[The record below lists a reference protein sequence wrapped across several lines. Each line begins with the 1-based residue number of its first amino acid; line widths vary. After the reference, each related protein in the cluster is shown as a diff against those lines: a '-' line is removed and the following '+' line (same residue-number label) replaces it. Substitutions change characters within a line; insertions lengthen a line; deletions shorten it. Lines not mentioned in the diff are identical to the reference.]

1 MKYLTATSAI
11 ACMAFAIC
19 IGITTQAQANSSAPE
34 EDDFEGCVYENENR
48 VIIRS
53 TEERC
58 RIGTDGTRPIFVEVN
73 DVEPLEQFAY
83 GGDDQFECSAL
94 KLDQNGAKL
103 CVVADENG
111 SERVA
116 GIEVPDGVL
125 LAGQGPQ
132 PVNPEG
138 DWIGADICRIHTDA
152 PFCPSKA
159 EGERTARGEQ
169 PSASPPSSG
178 NNDSVRGRAVKT
190 ASGTFY
196 PLPMMTV
203 AEMNKLLAPG
213 GMSVASFDKI
223 LAPGGTAVESDYQFA
238 DREDGSGRD
247 FGDSGGG
254 DFGESDR
261 AAASTAAE

>member
-1 MKYLTATSAI
+1 MKYLTTTSAI
-11 ACMAFAIC
+11 ACMAFAVC
-19 IGITTQAQANSSAPE
+19 VGITTQAQANSSSPE
-34 EDDFEGCVYENENR
+34 EDNFEGCVYENENR
-48 VIIRS
+48 VIVRS

-58 RIGTDGTRPIFVEVN
+58 RIGTPRGPIVIGEVN

-83 GGDDQFECSAL
+83 GDDDQFECSTL
-94 KLDQNGAKL
+94 KEDQNGTKL

-111 SERVA
+111 SERGA
-116 GIEVPDGVL
+116 GIEVPDSVR
-125 LAGQGPQ
+125 LAGQRPE

-138 DWIGADICRIHTDA
+138 DWIGADICRIYADA

-159 EGERTARGEQ
+159 EGEQTARGEQ
-169 PSASPPSSG
+169 PSVNPPSSG

-190 ASGTFY
+190 ASSTFY

-203 AEMNKLLAPG
+203 AEMDKLLAPG
-213 GMSVASFDKI
+213 GTSVASFDKI

-238 DREDGSGRD
+238 DREDGSG
-247 FGDSGGG
+247 GG
-254 DFGESDR
+254 DFGEGDR